1 MDNERS
7 AAELLAAGIEAT
19 NEAAFRTGDFDAAGP
34 LLEEARRR
42 AEAADDRKAEAG
54 ALDQLGWLMHFRAL
68 AAGIENAD
76 PDAEEALFQRALAIR
91 REIGDQAGIAGSLFG
106 LGLVHQVLR
115 GDWEAAMPCY
125 GEALALAEE
134 HGSDLLRSECHR
146 HVGFFYVYIDG
157 QLEEGIRHLQAS
169 LDLRERWGDE
179 RWTPSGLLAL
189 GQAKALAGRRD
200 EALGHFRESVR
211 RAQAAGLSG
220 RYLDAA
226 EEELR
231 RAEAG
236 EPPAAARWVR
246 AAEDSPSTSA

>member
-1 MDNERS
+1 MQIDGS
-7 AAELLAAGIEAT
+7 AAELLGAGIEAT
-19 NEAAFRTGDFDAAGP
+19 NEAAFRTGDYDAAEP
-34 LLEEARRR
+34 LLEEALRR
-42 AEAADDRKAEAG
+42 AQAEGDRRTEAG

-68 AAGIENAD
+68 VAGIDNAD
-76 PDAEEALFQRALAIR
+76 SDAEEALFQRALRIR

-115 GDWEAAMPCY
+115 TDWDAAMPCY
-125 GEALALAEE
+125 REALALADVY
-134 HGSDLLRSECHR
+134 GSDLLRSECHR
-146 HVGFFYVYIDG
+146 HVGFFHVYIDG
-157 QLEEGIRHLQAS
+157 QLAEGIRYLQAS

-189 GQAKALAGRRD
+189 GQAEALAGRRD
-200 EALGHFRESVR
+200 EALGHLRESVR
-211 RAQAAGLSG
+211 RAHAAGLSG
-220 RYLDAA
+220 RYVNAA

-246 AAEDSPSTSA
+246 AADEPPSTA